1 VSQTFVP
8 YLGYADAAGAM
19 KFLEAAFGFVRSL
32 EYPDE
37 HGVVQHAEMQYGSG
51 AIMLGTGA
59 DAQRDPGKL
68 ATPPGRGIYIIVDDV
83 DAHHARAAAAGATI
97 VWPPEDT
104 PFGTRRYRALDP
116 EGYEWSFGTYAPKTA
131 A

>member
-1 VSQTFVP
+1 MSQTFVP
-8 YLGYADAAGAM
+8 YLAYADAAAAM
-19 KFLEAAFGFVRSL
+19 TFLESAFGFIRSL

-37 HGVVQHAEMQYGSG
+37 HGSIQHAEMQYGSG

-59 DAQRDPGKL
+59 DQQRDPAKL
-68 ATPPGRGIYIIVDDV
+68 TIPPGRGIYIIVTDV
-83 DAHHARAAAAGATI
+83 DAHHARAAAAGAKI

-116 EGYEWSFGTYAPKTA
+116 EGYEWSFGTYAPQTA
-131 A
+131 I